1 MEEVLCQAT
10 MINNGT
16 PVEKMT
22 ASWSVGLGDEARI
35 AFASRWVNKW
45 SPSKGLAIVHGAGSM
60 QSNTSMELAM
70 FV

>member
-1 MEEVLCQAT
+1 

-22 ASWSVGLGDEARI
+22 ASWSVGLEDEERI

-45 SPSKGLAIVHGAGSM
+45 SPSKGAL

>member
-1 MEEVLCQAT
+1 MEEVMRQAT

-22 ASWSVGLGDEARI
+22 ASWSVGLEDEERI

-45 SPSKGLAIVHGAGSM
+45 SPSKGAL

>member
-1 MEEVLCQAT
+1 MEEVMRQAT

-16 PVEKMT
+16 PVEKLT
-22 ASWSVGLGDEARI
+22 ASWSVGLEDEERI

-45 SPSKGLAIVHGAGSM
+45 SPSKGAL

-70 FV
+70 LV